1 MCRVMIVHAQIPECP
16 LPMEGP
22 RLSILRQC
30 IFEVL
35 LEQVRMSAAFGF
47 KLQTG
52 FQRVWSDSN
61 FLVENDISIK

>member
-1 MCRVMIVHAQIPECP
+1 
-16 LPMEGP
+16 
-22 RLSILRQC
+22 
-30 IFEVL
+30 
-35 LEQVRMSAAFGF
+35 MSVAFGF